1 MNKAFEGKKVLITGG
16 SKGIGKGIAQAFYS
30 EGADVG
36 ILARSEEGLK
46 AAKEEIG
53 NIETF
58 VCDVTV
64 DGERQNAFQWFID
77 TFGGID
83 VLVNNAG
90 GSSGGKIAD
99 TSMEEFTQAM
109 ETNYFQAVHFSKM
122 AYEQMK
128 ERGGAVINIT
138 SIFGKEAGGKA
149 TYNNAKAALISFTK
163 AAGNEWIK
171 DGVRVNSIAPG
182 SILHPTGNWQKRI
195 EENPEAMER
204 FVEENIPAGRFG
216 NVEEVADAALFL
228 ASQEARWLVGTTLTA
243 DGGQSRMNI

>member
-1 MNKAFEGKKVLITGG
+1 MSKAFEEKKVLVTGG
-16 SKGIGKGIAQAFYS
+16 SKGIGKGIAQAFYN
-30 EGADVG
+30 EGARVG

-53 NIETF
+53 DIETY

-64 DGERQNAFQWFID
+64 DGERQNAFQRFIE

-83 VLVNNAG
+83 ILVNNAG

-163 AAGNEWIK
+163 AAGNEWIR

>member
-1 MNKAFEGKKVLITGG
+1 MNKAFDGKKVLITGG

-36 ILARSEEGLK
+36 ILARSEEGLR

-53 NIETF
+53 NIETC

-64 DGERQNAFQWFID
+64 DRERQNAIQWFID

-99 TSMEEFTQAM
+99 TSMEEFTHAM

>member
-1 MNKAFEGKKVLITGG
+1 MSKAFEEKKVLVTGG
-16 SKGIGKGIAQAFYS
+16 SKGIGKGIAQAFYN
-30 EGADVG
+30 EGARVG

-53 NIETF
+53 DIETY

-64 DGERQNAFQWFID
+64 DGERQNTFQRFIE

-83 VLVNNAG
+83 ILVNNAG

-163 AAGNEWIK
+163 AAGNEWIR

>member
-1 MNKAFEGKKVLITGG
+1 MSKAFEEKKVLVTGG
-16 SKGIGKGIAQAFYS
+16 SKGIGKGIAQAFYN
-30 EGADVG
+30 EGARVG

-53 NIETF
+53 DIETY

-64 DGERQNAFQWFID
+64 DGERQNTFQRFIE

-83 VLVNNAG
+83 ILVNNAG

-204 FVEENIPAGRFG
+204 FVEEDIPAGRFG

>member
-1 MNKAFEGKKVLITGG
+1 MSKAFEEKKVLVTGG
-16 SKGIGKGIAQAFYS
+16 SKGIGKGIAQAFYN
-30 EGADVG
+30 EGARVG

-53 NIETF
+53 DIETY

-64 DGERQNAFQWFID
+64 DGERQNTFQRFIE

-83 VLVNNAG
+83 ILVNNAG

>member
-1 MNKAFEGKKVLITGG
+1 MNKAFEGKKILITGG

-30 EGADVG
+30 KGADVG

-53 NIETF
+53 NIETC
-58 VCDVTV
+58 VCDVTE
-64 DGERQNAFQWFID
+64 DGERQNAFQWFIE

-122 AYEQMK
+122 AYEKMK
-128 ERGGAVINIT
+128 EGGGAVINIT
-138 SIFGKEAGGKA
+138 SVFGKEAGGKA

-163 AAGNEWIK
+163 AAGNEWVK

-216 NVEEVADAALFL
+216 NVEEVAEAALFL
-228 ASQEARWLVGTTLTA
+228 ASQEARWMVGTTLTV

>member
-1 MNKAFEGKKVLITGG
+1 MSKAFEGKKVLITGG

-53 NIETF
+53 DIQTY

-64 DGERQNAFQWFID
+64 DEERQNTFQRFIE

-99 TSMEEFTQAM
+99 TSMEQFTLAM

-204 FVEENIPAGRFG
+204 FVEQNIPAGRFG

>member
-1 MNKAFEGKKVLITGG
+1 MSRSFEGKKVLVTGG

-36 ILARSEEGLK
+36 VLARSEEGLK

-53 NIETF
+53 DIETY

-64 DGERQNAFQWFID
+64 DGERQNTFERFIE

-99 TSMEEFTQAM
+99 TSMEEFTKAM

-122 AYEQMK
+122 AYEHMK

-149 TYNNAKAALISFTK
+149 AYNNAKAALISFTK

-204 FVEENIPAGRFG
+204 FVEQNIPAGRFG

-228 ASQEARWLVGTTLTA
+228 ASHEARWLVGTTLTA

>member
-1 MNKAFEGKKVLITGG
+1 MSKAFEEKKVLVTGG
-16 SKGIGKGIAQAFYS
+16 SKGIGKGIAQAFYN
-30 EGADVG
+30 EGARVG

-53 NIETF
+53 DIETY

-64 DGERQNAFQWFID
+64 DGERQNAFQRFIE

-83 VLVNNAG
+83 ILVNNAG

>member
-1 MNKAFEGKKVLITGG
+1 MSKAFEGKKVLITGG

-30 EGADVG
+30 QGADVG
-36 ILARSEEGLK
+36 ILARSEEYLK
-46 AAKEEIG
+46 AAREEIG
-53 NIETF
+53 DIETYA
-58 VCDVTV
+58 CDVTV
-64 DGERQNAFQWFID
+64 GKERQNTFQRFIE

-83 VLVNNAG
+83 VLINNAG

-128 ERGGAVINIT
+128 ERGGAIINIT

-228 ASQEARWLVGTTLTA
+228 ASKEARWLVGTTLTA

>member
-1 MNKAFEGKKVLITGG
+1 MSKAFEGKKVLITGG

-30 EGADVG
+30 EGARVG

-53 NIETF
+53 DIETYA
-58 VCDVTV
+58 CDVTV
-64 DGERQNAFQWFID
+64 DGERQNTFQRFIE

-83 VLVNNAG
+83 ILVNNAG

-99 TSMEEFTQAM
+99 TSMEEFTKSM

-122 AYEQMK
+122 AYEQMR

-204 FVEENIPAGRFG
+204 FVEQNIPAGRFG

>member
-1 MNKAFEGKKVLITGG
+1 MSKAFEEKKVLVTGG
-16 SKGIGKGIAQAFYS
+16 SKGIGKGIAQAFYN
-30 EGADVG
+30 EGARVG

-53 NIETF
+53 DIETY

-64 DGERQNAFQWFID
+64 DGERQNTFQRFIE

-83 VLVNNAG
+83 ILVNNAG

-163 AAGNEWIK
+163 AAGNEWIR

-204 FVEENIPAGRFG
+204 FVEQNIPAGRFG